1 MSKTGTARKQNRY
14 NFEELQQRKMGSFQA
29 HSVQGYQAMSL
40 AIHCTAANGFF
51 TRVQLLLIRSHD
63 NDLFHLQNWGI
74 LLLSLLTAKCNGCTI
89 DM

>member
-29 HSVQGYQAMSL
+29 HSVQGYQAMSS

-63 NDLFHLQNWGI
+63 NEFVSFTELGNI
-74 LLLSLLTAKCNGCTI
+74 VVVIINS
-89 DM
+89 